1 MIETAIKLLETLL
14 YNKDIKFS
22 SARDDNIVA
31 LQKSHG
37 LKPEPADPH
46 HLLFPKPTPKPL
58 PRRKPLVR

>member
-37 LKPEPADPH
+37 LKPETRG
-46 HLLFPKPTPKPL
+46 PTPFVVTKTNTKTVATP
-58 PRRKPLVR
+58 